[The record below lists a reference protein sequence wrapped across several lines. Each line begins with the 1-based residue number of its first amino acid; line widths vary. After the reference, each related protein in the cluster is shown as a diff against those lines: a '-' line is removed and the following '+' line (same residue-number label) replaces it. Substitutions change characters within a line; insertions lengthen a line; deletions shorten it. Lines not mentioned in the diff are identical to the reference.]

1 MFLNL
6 FKNMTIEMLKH
17 HLIQEEKM
25 DILNQISTQIAA
37 LDSGE
42 KWSVSAQDLWISHAD
57 FHSVSIYISREAE
70 KGLFSVSTSVALNSW
85 VASTSVTITKH

>member
-1 MFLNL
+1 
-6 FKNMTIEMLKH
+6 
-17 HLIQEEKM
+17 M

-70 KGLFSVSTSVALNSW
+70 KGHLN
-85 VASTSVTITKH
+85 